1 MLLKVYFHTNFL
13 LEKKLFYEGET
24 PNIAYYNNISVELYK
39 EFYKKDG
46 SFYKES
52 INYLEKDL
60 MSLFQ
65 VLSKVNKQVFNDY
78 DVNIKDNLTI
88 SGLAIRIFLK
98 SFYKG
103 NIPAITRA
111 SMYTDL
117 KRSYYGGITEVYK
130 PVGHNLYYYDVNSL
144 YPYVALQD
152 MPGLTC
158 NKVNYYKNKS
168 IDDLFGFFYCS
179 IETPLDGYFGSL
191 PVRDSSAISFPL
203 GKWKGWYFS
212 EELKFAQEN
221 GYRINVIR
229 GYSFSREKG
238 VFDNYINKIY
248 QIKSNALNKT
258 QRGIAKSLLNNLLG
272 RFAIALDKDISVIVN
287 YKTFREMLT
296 MKKITSYKSIT
307 NDKILVNYTPRL
319 DKDIIK
325 SHGLDMIKILSKH
338 KDEEIQSLN
347 VSSIAISAAVNAY
360 ARIHISKLKLDILRN
375 GAKIYYSDTDS
386 IITDKVLDK
395 NLVGTGIGKL
405 KLEHVI
411 DKGIFITGKVYCLWN
426 NKGDFISRAKGVKSN
441 SVSYFDYVKLVNDNN
456 INTAVKS
463 ESIIDWNKGDVK
475 ITDKLVNINS
485 SSFNKRSKIKTNGK
499 WVDTKPLIIN
509 TIDRSLI
516 KYKKNFNV
524 IVYNKNTSRN
534 VDYRSTPFSIPL
546 QTTKNIINT

>member
-1 MLLKVYFHTNFL
+1 M
-13 LEKKLFYEGET
+13 
-24 PNIAYYNNISVELYK
+24 
-39 EFYKKDG
+39 
-46 SFYKES
+46 
-52 INYLEKDL
+52 
-60 MSLFQ
+60 
-65 VLSKVNKQVFNDY
+65 SKVNKQVFNDY